1 MMTTLLGWM
10 RSLIPVQTEIEWG
23 AVASAAGALITHFTG
38 WSDIHE
44 ALVVIMAIDYITGI
58 AAAYINPN
66 MKLNSKKG
74 FAGFCKKMVILCLV
88 ALSHELDMAL
98 GQSTLTQPFVVWF
111 FIANEGLS
119 ILENAGKAGLP
130 IPKKLRETLEQL
142 ASEKEE
148 KGERK
153 S

>member
-1 MMTTLLGWM
+1 MNMLRTVIPVNTEIIWGGISAVGGTILSNFLGWDK
-10 RSLIPVQTEIEWG
+10 SLEVLL
-23 AVASAAGALITHFTG
+23 VAM
-38 WSDIHE
+38 
-44 ALVVIMAIDYITGI
+44 VIDYITGVL
-58 AAAYINPN
+58 AAYINPN
-66 MKLNSKKG
+66 MKLNSNKG

-153 S
+153 